1 MKITTVSYSLS
12 EQPKTLEEWEKS
24 LINEIKNFINSG
36 SDIILYPELFL
47 MGLSDYFPAVLLDQY
62 LKISDYVHNKLLTM
76 LKSILVDTKVMVV
89 LGSGPRKVN
98 DVIYNSS
105 PIWLDGQWIYQNKVH
120 LTPWEVDFI
129 PGNTINILK
138 FNDVKIASLICFDV
152 EMPGIALKLKKE
164 GVHIVLVPS
173 ATASKNGNQRI
184 NRCASARSVE
194 LGAAV
199 ITVPLVGNSKCDL
212 VDHNEGRQGCFL
224 PPQELIQQDQEI
236 FSEYSNSKK
245 VIVHYELDSDQ
256 LKKLKEKSGETKPYL
271 TEDAIGP

>member
-12 EQPKTLEEWEKS
+12 EQPATLEEWETA
-24 LINEIKNFINSG
+24 LVNEVNNFIKSG

-47 MGLSDYFPAVLLDQY
+47 MGLSDYFPSAPLDQY
-62 LKISDYVHNKLLTM
+62 LKISEYVHNKLLTT
-76 LKSILVDTKVMVV
+76 LKSVLSDTQVLVV

-105 PIWLDGQWIYQNKVH
+105 PIWMDGQWMYQDKIH

-129 PGNTINILK
+129 PGNSINILK
-138 FNDVKIASLICFDV
+138 FKDLKIVSLICFDV

-199 ITVPLVGNSKCDL
+199 VTVPLVGNSHCDL

-224 PPQELIQQDQEI
+224 PPQELIQQDQEV
-236 FSEYSNSKK
+236 FSEYSVSKK
-245 VIVHYELDSDQ
+245 VIVHYEMDIDQ
-256 LKKLKEKSGETKPYL
+256 LKKLKEKSSETKPFL